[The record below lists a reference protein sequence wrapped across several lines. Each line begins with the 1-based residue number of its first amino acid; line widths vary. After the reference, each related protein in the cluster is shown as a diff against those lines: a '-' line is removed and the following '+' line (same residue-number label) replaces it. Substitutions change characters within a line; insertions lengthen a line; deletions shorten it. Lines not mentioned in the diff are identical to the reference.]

1 MNTILLDSKTLLDR
15 IEQIVRRLDLA
26 KLSNDIREFEDKINK
41 ENFWDDSNKAQKLM
55 RQLSFMRSEFSKW
68 SDIKEQIHTNYSLI
82 LIANEEND
90 EEYINLLDKEQKIL
104 ENNLN
109 NLEIELQLRDEYDKS
124 SALLY
129 VKQGSGGVDA
139 QDWAEILL
147 RMYRRWAETKNYKLD
162 ILDITSGDEAGIKS
176 ATLKIE
182 GDFAYG
188 YLKSEKGTHRLVRLS
203 PFDTDHRRHTS
214 FALVEV
220 LPEVDN
226 DEEIKI
232 NSDDIRI
239 DVFRASGNGGQSV
252 QKNSTAV
259 RITHLP
265 SKTVVS
271 VQNERSQFQNKEVA
285 LKILHSRL
293 LNIKLEE
300 QEKERQKIKGEHIAA
315 EFGSQIRSYIL
326 HPYKMV
332 KDHRTNFET
341 KDAESVLDGKIDD
354 FLKSYLNSKIK

>member
-1 MNTILLDSKTLLDR
+1 MCIRDR
-15 IEQIVRRLDLA
+15 
-26 KLSNDIREFEDKINK
+26 
-41 ENFWDDSNKAQKLM
+41 
-55 RQLSFMRSEFSKW
+55 
-68 SDIKEQIHTNYSLI
+68 
-82 LIANEEND
+82 
-90 EEYINLLDKEQKIL
+90 
-104 ENNLN
+104 
-109 NLEIELQLRDEYDKS
+109 
-124 SALLY
+124 
-129 VKQGSGGVDA
+129 
-139 QDWAEILL
+139 
-147 RMYRRWAETKNYKLD
+147 YRRWGELRNYKTD
-162 ILDITSGDEAGIKS
+162 ILDYSSGDEAGIKS
-176 ATLKIE
+176 ATLKIQ
-182 GDFAYG
+182 GDYAYG

-203 PFDTDHRRHTS
+203 PFDSDHRRHTS

-220 LPEVDN
+220 LPEVEN

-259 RITHLP
+259 RITHIP
-265 SKTVVS
+265 TNIVVS

-293 LNIKLEE
+293 LNMRLEE
-300 QEKERQKIKGEHIAA
+300 QEKERQKIKGEHVAA

-341 KDAESVLDGKIDD
+341 KDAESVLNGKIDN

>member
-1 MNTILLDSKTLLDR
+1 
-15 IEQIVRRLDLA
+15 
-26 KLSNDIREFEDKINK
+26 
-41 ENFWDDSNKAQKLM
+41 M
-55 RQLSFMRSEFSKW
+55 RQLSSMKSEFSKW

>member
-1 MNTILLDSKTLLDR
+1 
-15 IEQIVRRLDLA
+15 
-26 KLSNDIREFEDKINK
+26 
-41 ENFWDDSNKAQKLM
+41 M
-55 RQLSFMRSEFSKW
+55 RQLSFIKSEYSKW
-68 SDIKEQIHTNYSLI
+68 TEIKEKIHTNSSL
-82 LIANEEND
+82 LTIAFEEND
-90 EEYINLLDKEQKIL
+90 EEYLIQLIEEQKSL
-104 ENNLN
+104 ENYLN
-109 NLEIELQLRDEYDKS
+109 NLEIELQLRDEYDKN
-124 SALLY
+124 SALLSI
-129 VKQGSGGVDA
+129 KQGAGGVDS
-139 QDWAEILL
+139 QDWAEMLL
-147 RMYRRWAETKNYKLD
+147 RMYRRWGELKNYKTD
-162 ILDITSGDEAGIKS
+162 ILDYSSGDEAGIKS
-176 ATLKIE
+176 ATLKIQ
-182 GDFAYG
+182 GDYAYG

-220 LPEVDN
+220 LPEVEN

-232 NSDDIRI
+232 NSDEIRI

-259 RITHLP
+259 RITHIP
-265 SKTVVS
+265 TNIVVS
-271 VQNERSQFQNKEVA
+271 VQNERSQFQNKEIA

-293 LNIKLEE
+293 LNMKLED
-300 QEKERQKIKGEHIAA
+300 QEKERQKIKGEHLAA

-341 KDAESVLDGKIDD
+341 KDAESVLNGKIDS

>member
-1 MNTILLDSKTLLDR
+1 
-15 IEQIVRRLDLA
+15 
-26 KLSNDIREFEDKINK
+26 
-41 ENFWDDSNKAQKLM
+41 M
-55 RQLSFMRSEFSKW
+55 RQLSSMKSEFSKW

-90 EEYINLLDKEQKIL
+90 EEYLNQLDKEQKVL
-104 ENNLN
+104 ENDLN

-147 RMYRRWAETKNYKLD
+147 RMYRRWGETKHYKLD

-265 SKTVVS
+265 SKIVVS

>member
-1 MNTILLDSKTLLDR
+1 
-15 IEQIVRRLDLA
+15 
-26 KLSNDIREFEDKINK
+26 
-41 ENFWDDSNKAQKLM
+41 
-55 RQLSFMRSEFSKW
+55 MRSEFSKW